1 MLRPQFILV
10 PLLLLAFFPFF
21 AGAQGPIAP
30 PSAPAKSA
38 RGYQNSPDG
47 LRWQLQDILN
57 AARDHNP
64 SRLESLVRQ
73 TEIPIYKEWFARTF
87 GSEKGNSW
95 AEAYDVNLGE
105 NEKYLEDVLTQ
116 LAAED
121 GEFLIRKVNDD
132 PVPARK
138 MEAGMVNALR
148 RPVDIF
154 FASWKKRESPQDS
167 ESTAVGYFVFLDGRF
182 RLDGAISSIE
192 LQSEPGTDNAHP
204 QTVSPP
210 QTAGVPSNPQ
220 ASGIGNGVFRSG
232 VGGVGYPSCDY
243 CPDPPYTKLARQK
256 HLEGTVVLQ
265 VVIQADGGVTDIQVV
280 KSPSP
285 ELKEMAIEGVS
296 KWHLN
301 PARRADGEAVPVLVP
316 IEVTFRLLK

>member
-1 MLRPQFILV
+1 MVRPRFIFV
-10 PLLLLAFFPFF
+10 LLLTGLFPFF

-30 PSAPAKSA
+30 AFAPPESA
-38 RGYQNSPDG
+38 RGYQNSPEG
-47 LRWQLQDILN
+47 LRWELQDTLN
-57 AARDHNP
+57 AAKGQNHL
-64 SRLESLVRQ
+64 RLETLVKQ
-73 TEIPIYKEWFARTF
+73 TEIPNYKEWFARTF

-95 AEAYDVNLGE
+95 AEAYDVNLGA

-116 LAAED
+116 LAGDD

-132 PVPARK
+132 PAPARK
-138 MEAGMVNALR
+138 MEAGLVNALQ

-182 RLDGAISSIE
+182 RLDSAISSIE

-204 QTVSPP
+204 QTFSPP
-210 QTAGVPSNPQ
+210 QTAGVPSNPPT
-220 ASGIGNGVFRSG
+220 SGIGNGVFRSG

-280 KSPSP
+280 KSPSL
-285 ELKEMAIEGVS
+285 ELEEMAIEGVS
-296 KWHLN
+296 KWHLS
-301 PARRADGEAVPVLVP
+301 PARRVDGEAVPVLVP